1 MNTGHGGAP
10 RRTFSSVSLG
20 AVYSAWQDG
29 GTLMGRVTGDGVKE
43 ENRAKSWR
51 VFVLRGVD
59 YKLDVVRSNAGREV
73 SR

>member
-1 MNTGHGGAP
+1 
-10 RRTFSSVSLG
+10 
-20 AVYSAWQDG
+20 
-29 GTLMGRVTGDGVKE
+29 MGRVTGDGVKE

-59 YKLDVVRSNAGREV
+59 YNLDVVRSNAGREV